1 MVKETLLRDYVNK
14 ADIISR
20 LGYYGRM
27 ADAKPRLNGAA
38 FSDEEVRHGIELL
51 FFAYRDFT
59 SDPDRILAPLGMG
72 RAHHRVIHFVG
83 RHPGVTVGDLL
94 AILKI
99 TKQSLGRV
107 LGQLVR
113 EGFVAQRPGPDDR
126 RERRLHLTAAGQ
138 VLERRLSEPQ
148 RRRVAAAY
156 RAAGAAGVEGFR
168 RVLTALMNPE
178 ARGAARDRA
187 AARRDGRSRLSGK
200 P

>member
-1 MVKETLLRDYVNK
+1 MGSV
-14 ADIISR
+14 
-20 LGYYGRM
+20 
-27 ADAKPRLNGAA
+27 KPRSPKFRLDAAAA
-38 FSDEEVRHGIELL
+38 FTDEEIRHGIELL

-83 RHPGVTVGDLL
+83 RNPGVTVGDLL

-99 TKQSLGRV
+99 TKQSLSRV

-113 EGFVAQRPGPDDR
+113 EGFIAQRPGPDDR
-126 RERRLHLTAAGQ
+126 RERRLYLTSAGQ
-138 VLERRLSEPQ
+138 ALERRLSQPQ

-178 ARGAARDRA
+178 DRGKTRATAARSRP
-187 AARRDGRSRLSGK
+187 GGRLSGK
-200 P
+200 AQLR

>member
-1 MVKETLLRDYVNK
+1 
-14 ADIISR
+14 
-20 LGYYGRM
+20 M
-27 ADAKPRLNGAA
+27 ASAKPRPPKLLAGGASA
-38 FSDEEVRHGIELL
+38 FTDEEIRRGIELL

-72 RAHHRVIHFVG
+72 RAHHRVVHFVG
-83 RHPGVTVGDLL
+83 RNPGVTVGELL

-99 TKQSLGRV
+99 TKQSLSRV

-113 EGFVAQRPGPDDR
+113 EDFIVQRPGPDDR

-138 VLERRLSEPQ
+138 ALERRLSRPQ

-156 RAAGAAGVEGFR
+156 RAAGASSVEGFR

-178 ARGAARDRA
+178 DRDKIRARAGAH
-187 AARRDGRSRLSGK
+187 GRSGGRLSGK
-200 P
+200 ARLR